1 MRLLSNT
8 ERLTRLT
15 KTFYTM
21 ASIDELTDEQL
32 LSQCLNNN
40 RKAQNILYKKFS
52 PKLFGTC
59 LRYSKNN
66 TDAEDILQE
75 GFIKIFKYLK
85 DFRNEGYF
93 EGWMR
98 KIMVTTALNFYK
110 RKSLLNKEV
119 DPDIV
124 NAPSMSVPDVISL
137 LSSEELLSM
146 IQELPNGYRMVFNL
160 NTIEGYSHK
169 EIGEIMNIS
178 VNTSKSQLSRARNS
192 LQKRINK
199 LFELEKNSLLLV

>member
-1 MRLLSNT
+1 
-8 ERLTRLT
+8 
-15 KTFYTM
+15 M

-32 LSQCLNNN
+32 LYQCLNNN
-40 RKAQNILYKKFS
+40 RKAQNILYKKYS

-75 GFIKIFKYLK
+75 GFIKIFRYLK
-85 DFRNEGYF
+85 DFRNEGHF

-119 DPDIV
+119 DPDFV
-124 NAPSMSVPDVISL
+124 NAPSMSIPDVISL
-137 LSSEELLSM
+137 LSSEELLSL
-146 IQELPNGYRMVFNL
+146 IQELPDGYRMVFNL

-192 LQKRINK
+192 LQNKINK
-199 LFELEKNSLLLV
+199 LISLEKTSMVLAS

>member
-1 MRLLSNT
+1 
-8 ERLTRLT
+8 
-15 KTFYTM
+15 M
-21 ASIDELTDEQL
+21 ASIDELTDEQVL
-32 LSQCLNNN
+32 YQCLNNN
-40 RKAQNILYKKFS
+40 RKAQNILYKKYS
-52 PKLFGTC
+52 AKLFGTC

-75 GFIKIFKYLK
+75 GFIKIFRYLK
-85 DFRNEGYF
+85 DFRNEGHF

-98 KIMVTTALNFYK
+98 KIIVTTALNFYK

-119 DPDIV
+119 DPEFV
-124 NAPSMSVPDVISL
+124 NAPSMSIPDVISL

-146 IQELPNGYRMVFNL
+146 IQELPDGYRMVFNL

-178 VNTSKSQLSRARNS
+178 INTSKSQLSRARNS
-192 LQKRINK
+192 LQNKINK
-199 LFELEKNSLLLV
+199 LITLEKTNMVFTG

>member
-1 MRLLSNT
+1 MGPCDKQT
-8 ERLTRLT
+8 
-15 KTFYTM
+15 
-21 ASIDELTDEQL
+21 TDNQL
-32 LSQCLNNN
+32 LEKCLEKN
-40 RKAQNILYKKFS
+40 RKAQNELYMKYA

-85 DFRNEGYF
+85 DFRNEGHF

-119 DPDIV
+119 DPDFV

-137 LSSEELLSM
+137 LSREELLSM
-146 IQELPNGYRMVFNL
+146 IQELPDGYRMVFNL

-192 LQKRINK
+192 LQKKINS
-199 LFELEKNSLLLV
+199 LFELEKANLVLV

>member
-1 MRLLSNT
+1 MGSYDKQT
-8 ERLTRLT
+8 
-15 KTFYTM
+15 
-21 ASIDELTDEQL
+21 TDKQL
-32 LSQCLNNN
+32 LEKCLEKN
-40 RKAQNILYKKFS
+40 RKAQNELYMKYA

-85 DFRNEGYF
+85 DFRNEGHF

-98 KIMVTTALNFYK
+98 KIMVTTSLNFYK

-119 DPDIV
+119 DPEFV

-146 IQELPNGYRMVFNL
+146 IQELPDGYRMVFNL

-192 LQKRINK
+192 LQKKINS
-199 LFELEKNSLLLV
+199 LFELEKANLVLV

>member
-1 MRLLSNT
+1 MGLYDKQT
-8 ERLTRLT
+8 
-15 KTFYTM
+15 
-21 ASIDELTDEQL
+21 TDKQL
-32 LSQCLNNN
+32 LAKCLEKN
-40 RKAQNILYKKFS
+40 RKAQNELYMKYA

-85 DFRNEGYF
+85 DFRNEGHF

-119 DPDIV
+119 DPEFV

-137 LSSEELLSM
+137 LSSEELLAM
-146 IQELPNGYRMVFNL
+146 IQELPDGYRMVFNL

-192 LQKRINK
+192 LQKKINK
-199 LFELEKNSLLLV
+199 LISVEKENMVFTC

>member
-1 MRLLSNT
+1 
-8 ERLTRLT
+8 
-15 KTFYTM
+15 M
-21 ASIDELTDEQL
+21 ASIEELTDKQL
-32 LSQCLNNN
+32 LYQCLNNS
-40 RKAQNILYKKFS
+40 RKAQNILYKKYS

-59 LRYSKNN
+59 LRYAKNN

-75 GFIKIFKYLK
+75 GFIKIFRYLK
-85 DFRNEGYF
+85 DFRNEGHF

-119 DPDIV
+119 DPDFV

-146 IQELPNGYRMVFNL
+146 IQELPDGYRMVFNL

-178 VNTSKSQLSRARNS
+178 INTSKSQLSRARNS
-192 LQKRINK
+192 LQNKINK
-199 LFELEKNSLLLV
+199 LISLEKKNMAFAS